1 MSDHLKPVVSRFAP
15 SPTGDLHVGGART
28 ALYAWLYARHL
39 GGKFILRIED
49 TDKERSTQSSTDA
62 IVQAMDWLNL
72 QYDEGPIFQSDHT
85 ARYLE
90 VIKQLLDE
98 NKAYRCTCS
107 IERLDA
113 MREAQMQQG
122 AKPKYDGHCRDL
134 HLDEH
139 CGDHVIRF
147 KNPLEGNVTFIDQVK
162 GEITVSNQELD
173 DMIIARTDGSPTYN
187 FTVVVDDADMG
198 ITHVIRGDDH
208 VNNTPRQINLLKALG
223 VTPPTYGHVPT
234 ILGSDG
240 KRLSKRHGAASVM
253 DFKNKGI
260 LPEALNN
267 YLLRLGWSYGDQ
279 EIFSQ
284 EDMIKLFDPSRLSRS
299 AAAFDDN
306 KLLWLN
312 QHYIKQLSPQNFKE
326 KITPF
331 LPENLQEKA
340 NAWPFDHW
348 TLLTPLLQDRCQTL
362 QECAA
367 KSQMFF
373 QDEVIYDE
381 EAKKAFI
388 TNEHKPMFQFVLEA
402 LTSCEWKPEAIHDVF
417 KDVAQKLDLKL
428 GKVAQPLRV
437 AVTGGTMSP
446 SLDMTVYLLGRD
458 KILKRLNAILKSC

>member
-1 MSDHLKPVVSRFAP
+1 M
-15 SPTGDLHVGGART
+15 
-28 ALYAWLYARHL
+28 
-39 GGKFILRIED
+39 
-49 TDKERSTQSSTDA
+49 
-62 IVQAMDWLNL
+62 QAMDWLNL
-72 QYDEGPIFQSDHT
+72 DYDEGPIFQSDRT

-90 VIKQLLDE
+90 VIQTLVKE
-98 NKAYRCTCS
+98 GKAYRCTCS

-113 MREAQMQQG
+113 MRERQMQQG
-122 AKPKYDGHCRDL
+122 EKPKYDAHCRDL

-147 KNPLEGNVTFIDQVK
+147 KNPLEGDVTFIDQVK

-198 ITHVIRGDDH
+198 ITHVVRGDDH
-208 VNNTPRQINLLKALG
+208 VNNTPRQIQIFNALG

-253 DFKNKGI
+253 DFKKKGI

-279 EIFSQ
+279 EIFSR
-284 EDMIKLFDPSRLSRS
+284 EEMIKLFDPSRLSRS
-299 AAAFDDN
+299 AASFDEN

-312 QHYIKQLSPQNFKE
+312 QHYIKQLSPEKLKE
-326 KITPF
+326 NVIAF
-331 LPENLQEKA
+331 LPDDLKEKA
-340 NAWPFDHW
+340 NVWPSDHW
-348 TLLTPLLQDRCQTL
+348 ALLAPLLQERCQTL

-367 KSQMFF
+367 KSEMFF
-373 QDEVIYDE
+373 QDDVIYDE
-381 EAKKAFI
+381 DAKKAFLI
-388 TNEHKPMFQFVLEA
+388 DENKPIFNAVLEG
-402 LTSCEWKPEAIHDVF
+402 LNVSHWNKESIHAVF
-417 KDVAQKLDLKL
+417 ASVAQKLDLKL

-437 AVTGGTMSP
+437 AVTGGTVSP
-446 SLDMTVYLLGRD
+446 SLDITVYLLGRD
-458 KILKRLNAILKSC
+458 KVLSALKKIVDTSSNLYC